1 MIIEIALG
9 ILLAYI
15 LIATIEYWLPFLV
28 WIVIIAVGG
37 AILLVAYLALNA
49 Q

>member
-9 ILLAYI
+9 ILLAFV

-28 WIVIIAVGG
+28 WVVLGLIGIAIFFVV
-37 AILLVAYLALNA
+37 VA
-49 Q
+49 

>member
-9 ILLAYI
+9 ILLAFV

-28 WIVIIAVGG
+28 WVVLGIIGLFVY
-37 AILLVAYLALNA
+37 LVLSA